1 MFKKL
6 FLATL
11 LGISMLSFAEPDKG
25 LEPSPYPAPVQQD
38 PSSADA
44 APQSRLKSILSNQKQ
59 NSAAPQQDSNT
70 DQKPSMIDYCR
81 KHTC

>member
-6 FLATL
+6 FFAAL
-11 LGISMLSFAEPDKG
+11 LSVSMLSFAEPDKG
-25 LEPSPYPAPVQQD
+25 LEPSPIPTQQNQ
-38 PSSADA
+38 PSVDA

-59 NSAAPQQDSNT
+59 NSAAQQQDSNT